1 MFRDKPYY
9 MLTQILGNGFE
20 YADKL
25 IMENRPDLE
34 NSEQRCEALIVSV
47 LERNELDGSTLL
59 KGKDLFYYVKE
70 EYNTPNLLPLL
81 KDVAINSELIYYNE
95 ETTNLSLMS
104 TYLMECKIS
113 DFVKEKLA
121 TSHKLDIE
129 WEKYKIVD
137 GFELT
142 DTQLNALKNVCEY
155 DISILAG
162 FSGCVDDETEYF
174 NGEQWKSIAD
184 YQDGESVLQW
194 NKDGKTELVKPL
206 DYIQLPCD
214 KMYHFENEHL
224 NQTLLSDHRVLFV
237 NTNGKYQELT
247 MEQIYYLHN
256 NGRFDGELL
265 FLENYN
271 QYQSK
276 ITNRITEVIPNNN
289 MKYCFT
295 VPSSYLVLRRK
306 DKIFIT
312 CNCGKSASIKNLVR
326 MADENNLSVLLLST
340 TGKASKVLSESV
352 GGRKAM
358 TLHKACYGEIN
369 NDIIIL
375 DECGMAS
382 LEMFIML
389 IRAIKN
395 PNAKIVCVGD
405 EAQLSAINGCKL
417 FYDFIN
423 SNIIPTTKLTEVFRY
438 KSDGSLF
445 VATNIRNGTSFF
457 DNEDMIKYNN
467 GEYKVANNY
476 RFIEQNTEEDI
487 LNCVVKEYMNMLNK
501 GIKQSDILILSP
513 QNVGTIGTYKINQ
526 RIQEIYNPPK
536 PNEKILTRK
545 IGNHEIVFRVGDMV
559 INTKNDYNAI
569 SESSYR
575 EMTNSD
581 GVLSE
586 NEVADLEIMNGQMG
600 IIREVIDKVGLI
612 VQFDEDLVFVS
623 KHKLINLLLSYSIS
637 VFKAQGSSVDYTIS
651 IVTKAHKRLLTRGLL
666 YVADTRCRKA
676 HIDIGEV
683 EAFENAL
690 TVVDNDLRNTY
701 LKDLLQNS
709 N

>member
-1 MFRDKPYY
+1 
-9 MLTQILGNGFE
+9 
-20 YADKL
+20 
-25 IMENRPDLE
+25 
-34 NSEQRCEALIVSV
+34 
-47 LERNELDGSTLL
+47 
-59 KGKDLFYYVKE
+59 
-70 EYNTPNLLPLL
+70 
-81 KDVAINSELIYYNE
+81 
-95 ETTNLSLMS
+95 
-104 TYLMECKIS
+104 
-113 DFVKEKLA
+113 
-121 TSHKLDIE
+121 
-129 WEKYKIVD
+129 
-137 GFELT
+137 
-142 DTQLNALKNVCEY
+142 
-155 DISILAG
+155 
-162 FSGCVDDETEYF
+162 
-174 NGEQWKSIAD
+174 
-184 YQDGESVLQW
+184 
-194 NKDGKTELVKPL
+194 
-206 DYIQLPCD
+206 
-214 KMYHFENEHL
+214 
-224 NQTLLSDHRVLFV
+224 
-237 NTNGKYQELT
+237 
-247 MEQIYYLHN
+247 
-256 NGRFDGELL
+256 
-265 FLENYN
+265 
-271 QYQSK
+271 
-276 ITNRITEVIPNNN
+276 

-405 EAQLSAINGCKL
+405 EAQLSAINGGKL

-445 VATNIRNGTSFF
+445 VATNLRNGTSFF